1 VPEVLLNGNHKEIN
15 LWRRKQAL
23 KRTLLKRP
31 DLLESAEL
39 DKKDIK
45 ILIELCEEL
54 QIPDAL
60 KKIIF
65 EKSNNPK

>member
-39 DKKDIK
+39 EKQDIK
-45 ILIELCEEL
+45 ILIELSEEL
-54 QIPDAL
+54 QITDVI
-60 KKIIF
+60 KKNIL
-65 EKSNNPK
+65 EKSKNSK

>member
-1 VPEVLLNGNHKEIN
+1 LNGNHKEIN